1 MIERKVKEMVVV
13 GASKAPYDFGD
24 EKVLTVEELTTAM
37 QNRETHLADV
47 KKRNEEY
54 QASRVANTN
63 SASAAT
69 PASSAVSAAMGG
81 FNF

>member
-1 MIERKVKEMVVV
+1 MADR
-13 GASKAPYDFGD
+13 
-24 EKVLTVEELTTAM
+24 EKYLA
-37 QNRETHLADV
+37 ET